1 MWQSWKH
8 IAMPGFSR
16 ASAFYA
22 GFFLSGKRSICP
34 LGNSLLSLNLLPIF
48 APNYKHRMYQQILEK
63 KEKLAVIGLGYVG
76 LPIALA
82 FARKASVIGFD
93 INLSRIEMMKQG
105 IDPSNELAR
114 EEFEGCDITFTNS
127 LDVLREARFFI
138 VAVPTP
144 VDEHNVPDLTPVKKA
159 SETIGKVLKKGDYVV
174 FESTVYPGCTE
185 EDCLPI
191 IEKLSGLKNK
201 IDFKLGYSP
210 ERINPGDKKHTL
222 ATIVKV
228 VSGCDEESLD
238 SIARVY
244 EMVVDAGVHRA
255 SSIKVAEAAKI
266 IENTQRDLNIALM
279 NELSIIFDKMN
290 INTFEVLEA
299 AGTKWNFLK
308 FSPGL
313 VGGHCIGVDPYYL
326 TYKASELGYNSR
338 VILAGRHI
346 NDNMSIYVAR
356 KVVRHII
363 SHVAD
368 VKAARVL
375 VMGATFKENVSDIRN
390 SKVAD
395 VVRELKEFFLNV
407 DVVDPHASSEELEHE
422 YGFGLAPSEGR
433 DYDAVIVTVCHES
446 YASLDDAYFTSI
458 TKPDAL
464 IADLKGI
471 YRNKITS
478 RAYWS
483 F

>member
-1 MWQSWKH
+1 
-8 IAMPGFSR
+8 
-16 ASAFYA
+16 
-22 GFFLSGKRSICP
+22 
-34 LGNSLLSLNLLPIF
+34 
-48 APNYKHRMYQQILEK
+48 MYQHLVEK

-76 LPIALA
+76 LPIALE
-82 FARKASVIGFD
+82 FAKKLSVIGFD
-93 INLSRIEMMKQG
+93 INARRIELMKQG
-105 IDPSNELAR
+105 IDPSNELSQEA
-114 EEFEGCDITFTNS
+114 FEGCDITFTDS
-127 LDVLREARFFI
+127 LDILREAKFFI

-144 VDEHNVPDLTPVKKA
+144 VDDHNVPDLNPVKRA
-159 SETIGKVLKKGDYVV
+159 SETIGKVIKKGDYVI

-238 SIARVY
+238 TIAKVY
-244 EMVVDAGVHRA
+244 ELVVKAGVHRA

-290 INTFEVLEA
+290 INTYEVLEA

-308 FSPGL
+308 FTPGL

-338 VILAGRHI
+338 VILAGRYI
-346 NDNMSIYVAR
+346 NDNMALYVAR

-363 SHVAD
+363 NNVGD
-368 VKAARVL
+368 VKAAKVL

-407 DVVDPHASSEELEHE
+407 DVVDPHADGEELKHE
-422 YGFGLAPSEGR
+422 YGFGLTETTGT
-433 DYDAVIVTVCHES
+433 DYDAVIVTVCHEP
-446 YASLDDAYFTSI
+446 YADLGEDYFSSI
-458 TKPDAL
+458 SKPHAI
-464 IADLKGI
+464 IADLKGT
-471 YRNKITS
+471 YRGKIKN
-478 RAYWS
+478 RVYWS